1 MYYLIYGILK
11 LLSLIPLRIL
21 YIISDFVYILIY
33 YIIQYRKSIVHT
45 NLEIAF
51 PEKSAA
57 ERIKISKKFYR
68 NLSDTFIEIIKMFSW
83 NEDEIRKR
91 FTGNM
96 EVLNQWAGK
105 EKSVQVV
112 SGHFFNWEMAN
123 LSVSS
128 YSEIPFLGVYMPL
141 TNKTMNKIFYNL
153 RCKFGTI
160 LIPATDFKN
169 KVAPYFEKQSALI
182 LVADQNP
189 AGPGNGWWLYFF
201 SRPAPFVP
209 GPSKGAI
216 TRDTTVLFANYY
228 KIKRGYYKVE
238 FEEITQTPGNFTE
251 ASLTYLLAKK
261 VEASIKERPDNYLW
275 THRRWKHQWNSNYI
289 TRWADE
295 EKSAPE

>member
-33 YIIQYRKSIVHT
+33 YIVQYRKSVVLT
-45 NLEIAF
+45 NLKIAF

-57 ERIKISKKFYR
+57 EHIAISKKFYR

-83 NEDEIRKR
+83 NENEIRKR

-96 EVLNQWAGK
+96 EVLNRWAGK
-105 EKSVQVV
+105 EKSIQVV

-141 TNKTMNKIFYNL
+141 TNKTMNKIFYDL

-169 KVAPYFEKQSALI
+169 KVAPYFKKQSALI

-189 AGPGNGWWLYFF
+189 AGPENGWWLYFF

-216 TRDTTVLFANYY
+216 ARDTVIIYANYY

-238 FEEITQTPGNFTE
+238 FEEITQNPADFTE

-261 VEASIKERPDNYLW
+261 VESSIKERPDNYLW

-289 TRWADE
+289 NRWADM
-295 EKSAPE
+295 EKTAPE